1 MKMIEILKND
11 NWVLILKRE
20 HINSFIMRDNLGDI
34 NPPLTRF
41 DVLKFINNDYTI
53 TNRESIVWE
62 FIPDIKENQ
71 KIIKKIIKFLYEDFK
86 N

>member
-11 NWVLILKRE
+11 NWVLKLKRE

-34 NPPLTRF
+34 NPPLTRL

-62 FIPDIKENQ
+62 FIPENNENQ